1 MMEDLVLNLYQ
12 IDDGEQQIFC
22 AESEDEALRMYLE
35 LLISPVPENLDE
47 IDELKEVEISKLDN
61 TKMLSI
67 ANIEG
72 PNGDMTVERTVFEW
86 SLEGKG
92 CVCSTVW

>member
-1 MMEDLVLNLYQ
+1 MEDLVLNLYQ